1 MWFKNLS
8 ETADAAGGH
17 LLASSRNRTTGGNV
31 RRGPKT
37 AAVAAAVI
45 TGALGYV
52 VATVPFTD
60 DGDDLAPAAV
70 LNRAQV
76 ERIDTSPSKGRVAL
90 PAAEPPLLEFVQA
103 VRTERS
109 ASEVHFQERG
119 TFVVV
124 CGGTDD
130 ADSACDA
137 ETATVFREEDVNGQR
152 VRVAWIASDASTATL
167 GPSED
172 DRAQIK
178 QFWAGVDLQLG
189 MPSWLYDFA

>member
-1 MWFKNLS
+1 MRSGTKVA
-8 ETADAAGGH
+8 TMAA
-17 LLASSRNRTTGGNV
+17 TV
-31 RRGPKT
+31 
-37 AAVAAAVI
+37 VA
-45 TGALGYV
+45 TALGYIV
-52 VATVPFTD
+52 VASPFMD
-60 DGDDLAPAAV
+60 DGDSLSSTAA

-76 ERIDTSPSKGRVAL
+76 ERIDMSPSKGRVAL

-152 VRVAWIASDASTATL
+152 VRVAWIASDDATAKVGQVASD
-167 GPSED
+167 D
-172 DRAQIK
+172 DRAEIE